1 MSQLS
6 NVLAHITAFL
16 AHLSLPLPQVSV
28 EVLLLAGR
36 AVFLVFS
43 FVLAAVTFS
52 RWRREAQRGSAQ
64 LSVQNNLTLDR
75 LAAIEERVASTNY
88 RLAELTAQ
96 VDSEPRAR
104 PSSEPAVP
112 RYEAAIRLARS
123 GACREELVTKC
134 GLSGQEAE
142 LVQRVHGPAQH
153 AKRTQVAA

>member
-6 NVLAHITAFL
+6 NVLAHLTAFL
-16 AHLSLPLPQVSV
+16 AHFSLTLPQVSV

-43 FVLAAVTFS
+43 FVIAAVTFS
-52 RWRREAQRGSAQ
+52 RWRRDAQRSSTQ
-64 LSVQNNLTLDR
+64 LSVQNNLMLDR
-75 LAAIEERVASTNY
+75 LAAIEERVASTNF
-88 RLAELTAQ
+88 RIAELTAQ

-104 PSSEPAVP
+104 PASEAAVP
-112 RYEAAIRLARS
+112 RYEAAIRLARG
-123 GACREELVTKC
+123 GACRDELITKC

-153 AKRTQVAA
+153 SKRSQVAA